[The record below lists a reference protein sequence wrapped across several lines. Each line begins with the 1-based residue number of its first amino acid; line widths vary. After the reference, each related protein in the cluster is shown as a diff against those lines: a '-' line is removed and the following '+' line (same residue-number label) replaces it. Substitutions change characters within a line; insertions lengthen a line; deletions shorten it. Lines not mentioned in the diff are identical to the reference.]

1 MDEIATFVVARDCR
15 YPSGPYIR
23 GREAD
28 MARRT
33 PLHARKVDSTASSG
47 VEGNARLTSSVAVIL
62 FLLLFVEGVTIL
74 QIGGLISTHVF
85 IGVLLLPPL
94 LLKIGSTSWR
104 FARYYSGNPAYV
116 RKGPPAPLL
125 RLFGP
130 LIVVLS
136 LVVMASGFALVVVAP
151 HSWRSQLLSIH
162 QASFLLWFLVTAVH
176 VLGHLPE
183 TLKLAPLDW
192 IKATRRQVKGAS
204 ARQWIQVS
212 GLAGGLLLAM
222 WITPYAVGWRAILSN

>member
-1 MDEIATFVVARDCR
+1 
-15 YPSGPYIR
+15 
-23 GREAD
+23 

-33 PLHARKVDSTASSG
+33 PQHARSSDVSELDG
-47 VEGNARLTSSVAVIL
+47 VEGNARLTSSVAAIL

-85 IGVLLLPPL
+85 IGALLLPPL

-104 FARYYSGNPAYV
+104 FARYYTGSPAYL

-130 LIVVLS
+130 LVVVLS

-151 HSWRSQLLSIH
+151 HSWRSQLLQIH
-162 QASFLLWFLVTAVH
+162 QASFILWFLVTAVH
-176 VLGHLPE
+176 VLSHLPE

-192 IKATRRQVKGAS
+192 VRITRRQVKGAS
-204 ARQWIQVS
+204 TRQWIQVV
-212 GLAGGLLLAM
+212 GLALGLVMAM
-222 WITPYAVGWRAILSN
+222 WITPYAAGWRTLLSN

>member
-1 MDEIATFVVARDCR
+1 
-15 YPSGPYIR
+15 
-23 GREAD
+23 

-33 PLHARKVDSTASSG
+33 PQHTRTSDLSELDG

-85 IGVLLLPPL
+85 IGALLLPPL
-94 LLKIGSTSWR
+94 LLKIGSTTWR
-104 FARYYSGNPAYV
+104 FARYYTGNPAYLS
-116 RKGPPAPLL
+116 KGPPAPLL

-130 LIVVLS
+130 LVVVLS
-136 LVVMASGFALVVVAP
+136 LVVMASGIALVVVAP
-151 HSWRSQLLSIH
+151 HSWRSQLLQIH
-162 QASFLLWFLVTAVH
+162 KVSFILWFIVMAVH

-192 IKATRRQVKGAS
+192 VRSTRRQVKGAS
-204 ARQWIQVS
+204 TRQWIQAV
-212 GLAGGLLLAM
+212 GLALGLVMAV
-222 WITPYAVGWRAILSN
+222 WITPYAAGWRNLYSH

>member
-1 MDEIATFVVARDCR
+1 
-15 YPSGPYIR
+15 
-23 GREAD
+23 

-33 PLHARKVDSTASSG
+33 PLHARIDDATESGG
-47 VEGNARLTSSVAVIL
+47 VEGNARLTSSVAAIL

-85 IGVLLLPPL
+85 VGVLLLPPL
-94 LLKIGSTSWR
+94 LIKIGATSWR
-104 FARYYSGNPAYV
+104 FLRFYSGNPAYV
-116 RKGPPAPLL
+116 RKGPPTPLL

-136 LVVMASGFALVVVAP
+136 LAVMISGFALVVVAP
-151 HSWRSQLLSIH
+151 HSWRGQLLQIH

-192 IKATRRQVKGAS
+192 VRATRRQVRGAS
-204 ARQWIQVS
+204 TRQWLQVLALAI
-212 GLAGGLLLAM
+212 GLIGAL
-222 WITPYAVGWRAILSN
+222 WITPYAAGWRALISN